1 MPAPVRRSKSRG
13 AKQVLSPSEAVPEQ
27 NIITAYRWGWY
38 LLSFFIPFMGIIL
51 ALLLFDQD
59 SREVRKVGRNCL
71 FLSFLVWVVFPV
83 LVFLALIFL
92 GAMAA
97 LSWLSD
103 VMPSND

>member
-1 MPAPVRRSKSRG
+1 MPAPVRRPKNRRPTRIP
-13 AKQVLSPSEAVPEQ
+13 LRSEAAPEQ
-27 NIITAYRWGWY
+27 NIITSYRWGWY

-51 ALLLFDQD
+51 ALLLFDQE